1 LKNKTLISWPLFQD
15 NLGKPVAENSGFY
28 KCNKRQGFETA
39 VTMARPYAKDLHLAP
54 DHKLPGM
61 PTPYHLTLTDQMPFL
76 TPNQQR
82 QRTDSN

>member
-1 LKNKTLISWPLFQD
+1 
-15 NLGKPVAENSGFY
+15 
-28 KCNKRQGFETA
+28 
-39 VTMARPYAKDLHLAP
+39 MARPYAKDLHLAP
-54 DHKLPGM
+54 DRKLPGM